1 MDFLNWLNMNIAFE
15 QILLQRIKE
24 KLGAFHQSY
33 KTKLA
38 QINELIL
45 TKNKHIIQHKK

>member
-45 TKNKHIIQHKK
+45 TKNKYLIQHKK